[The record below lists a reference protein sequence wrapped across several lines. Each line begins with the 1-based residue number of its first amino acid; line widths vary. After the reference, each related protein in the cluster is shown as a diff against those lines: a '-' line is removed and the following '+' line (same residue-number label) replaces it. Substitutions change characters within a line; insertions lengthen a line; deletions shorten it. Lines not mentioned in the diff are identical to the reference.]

1 MRFGQLILRRIV
13 KIIATKCQIL
23 RLKCTEIG
31 FNWGCAPDPV
41 GGAYSAPQTP
51 SWISGSLL
59 LREGDIGRE
68 GKGQREGKAGGG
80 KSGGEG
86 KGGRKGGE
94 GRGRGRHG
102 REEGRGKEGRKRG
115 EGKPMCIFKFSLE

>member
-68 GKGQREGKAGGG
+68 GKGEREA
-80 KSGGEG
+80 
-86 KGGRKGGE
+86 E
-94 GRGRGRHG
+94 GRGRGRRG
-102 REEGRGKEGRKRG
+102 GEGTAGKEGRGGDPRVYLK
-115 EGKPMCIFKFSLE
+115 IFLRIIYAYGIVPLP